1 MTIRALPNCKVPLK
15 MSDPSLILIQMTKF
29 ETYETDPDYDS
40 MYDTMKSAYEAK
52 VIQDI

>member
-1 MTIRALPNCKVPLK
+1 

-29 ETYETDPDYDS
+29 QTYETDPDYDS
-40 MYDTMKSAYEAK
+40 MYDTMKSANSSEAK